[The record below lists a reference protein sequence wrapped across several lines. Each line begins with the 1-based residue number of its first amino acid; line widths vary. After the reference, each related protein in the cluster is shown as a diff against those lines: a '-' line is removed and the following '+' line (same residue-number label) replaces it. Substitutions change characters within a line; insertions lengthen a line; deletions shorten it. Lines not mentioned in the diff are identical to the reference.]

1 MIDIDRQL
9 TNRQSSNRFSIFM
22 LCINEFSNQ
31 NNKKI
36 FIDFVKGKLEK
47 LEDVELT
54 LAFCWIY
61 NFWAFFLL
69 LLIFFFTVVMH
80 LLVCIFNFI
89 NKQNDLLLLLF
100 QSNYSFIQMNDV
112 RCVREKNTFPTV
124 YYYYS
129 IQPIHSR
136 IVNFISCQLC

>member
-89 NKQNDLLLLLF
+89 NKQNDLLLF
-100 QSNYSFIQMNDV
+100 QSNHSFIQMNEW
-112 RCVREKNTFPTV
+112 CTMCSREIPF
-124 YYYYS
+124 
-129 IQPIHSR
+129 R
-136 IVNFISCQLC
+136 LFIIIILSNQFIRGS